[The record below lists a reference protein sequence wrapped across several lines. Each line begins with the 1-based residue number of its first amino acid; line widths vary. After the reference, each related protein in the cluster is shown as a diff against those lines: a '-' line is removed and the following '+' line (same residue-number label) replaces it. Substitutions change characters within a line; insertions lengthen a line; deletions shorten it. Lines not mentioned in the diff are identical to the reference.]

1 MSGLRRGRNADEVNQ
16 KMKNKLLK
24 VKEKYNLD
32 YLDMY
37 RSKDTIGSFETD
49 NFLRLIIGK
58 NNTYFMRDMEDR
70 IVNDEVF
77 DKLTGMIPEMIIQ
90 LNEIIEETDNEKQ

>member
-1 MSGLRRGRNADEVNQ
+1 
-16 KMKNKLLK
+16 MKNKLLK

-37 RSKDTIGSFETD
+37 RRKDTIGCFETD
-49 NFLRLIIGK
+49 NFLRVIIGK
-58 NNTYFMRDMEDR
+58 NNRYFMRDMEDR

-77 DKLTGMIPEMIIQ
+77 DSLVGMIPEMIIQ